1 MSQGPALVIKAS
13 ALQFG
18 LLRLGQKATDS
29 IQIQN
34 VSQLPATWCM
44 KESLVC
50 LQERQESVSQAP
62 LAKWTPP
69 KHTHKPVDPWGRDSE
84 TCPGAF
90 GVLRLERKC
99 LPGDSLLAVSP
110 VLPICEALGVPST
123 AELNPEL
130 DFPVPFST
138 IRCGNKTGVFP
149 SVETSWG
156 PLGGSVT

>member
-34 VSQLPATWCM
+34 ISQLPATWCM
-44 KESLVC
+44 KESLMC

-69 KHTHKPVDPWGRDSE
+69 RHTHTSLLTRGAGTVKPVL
-84 TCPGAF
+84 
-90 GVLRLERKC
+90 VHLEC
-99 LPGDSLLAVSP
+99 
-110 VLPICEALGVPST
+110 
-123 AELNPEL
+123 
-130 DFPVPFST
+130 
-138 IRCGNKTGVFP
+138 
-149 SVETSWG
+149 
-156 PLGGSVT
+156 